1 MKSASVQL
9 ARSIVR
15 KVPYDSSVSN
25 LELALH
31 ITRFLESIGIHC
43 SEGQTP
49 PKPFLAGVWLEDG
62 AVKWDPRALE
72 WPGDLLHEAGHLATL
87 PPSVRNAQTGTLGVT
102 PADEMA
108 AIAWSW
114 AARAKLDLDPRVL
127 FHSGGYKGGADSLL
141 ASFATHQP
149 VGVPLLVW
157 YGMTT
162 LDLFPGMTQWL
173 RPERIVENS
182 A

>member
-1 MKSASVQL
+1 M
-9 ARSIVR
+9 R
-15 KVPYDSSVSN
+15 KVPYDSFVSN
-25 LELALH
+25 LELALR
-31 ITRFLESIGIHC
+31 ITAFLERIGIHC
-43 SEGQTP
+43 SEGLAPEKT
-49 PKPFLAGVWLEDG
+49 FLAGVWLEDG
-62 AVKWDPRALE
+62 AVKWDSRTLE

-87 PPSVRNAQTGTLGVT
+87 PPSVRNAQTGTLNVT
-102 PADEMA
+102 PGDEMA

-127 FHSGGYKGGADSLL
+127 FHGGGYKGGADSLL
-141 ASFATHQP
+141 ASFATRQP

-162 LDLFPGMTQWL
+162 LDVFPAMTHWL
-173 RPERIVENS
+173 RPEPIVENS